1 MVPGVGLEP
10 TRCIAPK
17 DFKSFAST
25 NSATRACLTA
35 KCLPFSVFAFALKDN
50 SPYTV
55 FDLSD
60 KLRER
65 GWQVPAY
72 TMPPDADDIS
82 VLRVVVREGF
92 SRDLADMFVEDLQ
105 RAVDHVGGR
114 QGTAKKRTV
123 FSH

>member
-1 MVPGVGLEP
+1 MGPFELLSDGS
-10 TRCIAPK
+10 
-17 DFKSFAST
+17 D
-25 NSATRACLTA
+25 
-35 KCLPFSVFAFALKDN
+35 LPVFAFALKD
-50 SPYTV
+50 SSRYTV

-72 TMPPDADDIS
+72 TMPPDAEDIA

-105 RAVDHVGGR
+105 RAVDHFEGGPAA
-114 QGTAKKRTV
+114 AKKKSTV

>member
-1 MVPGVGLEP
+1 MYISSKVAQMGPFQLLSDGS
-10 TRCIAPK
+10 
-17 DFKSFAST
+17 D
-25 NSATRACLTA
+25 
-35 KCLPFSVFAFALKDN
+35 LPVFAFAFKDN
-50 SPYTV
+50 SRYTV

-72 TMPPDADDIS
+72 TMPPDAEAIA

-105 RAVDHVGGR
+105 RAVDHFEGGP
-114 QGTAKKRTV
+114 GAAKKKSRV